1 MLCTHRRCRQTAF
14 YVFSYFLHSYSYVL
28 CWNDCCWETTY
39 LVVIKYS
46 PYIFLRFCA
55 CSSLSRYN
63 FCVFSVS
70 SPCTETM
77 LCVTFLSTR
86 KRCFEYIFLL
96 QLLHLVYVTFF
107 SVFFFRFH
115 AKQRA
120 IIENNKNNERKTRKE
135 NETYHCEF
143 LWMWLNPRVSRCRT
157 ENKISFRLH
166 PVCGS
171 KNVDVCVFLSQLLH
185 LYLLRR
191 FGVTAI
197 VCFTL
202 YSIFS
207 SFLVCLSIYCLC
219 CAVLCVSC
227 HFVGLFFLFSVVIVD
242 IHCLAGDSAGS
253 CWKFLYRPCECA
265 CVLYAHFHLRHRALV
280 TLLCCYVFGR
290 YVWYWCAFS
299 QNINPNKSSAM
310 RIAFCGNRE
319 FRTNSF
325 CFPAT
330 QYLLCWVVW
339 AIVFLFFL
347 FFLSLRD
354 VISVY
359 SFVLLR
365 KKSIHVRR
373 LKMVLK
379 IYLL

>member
-1 MLCTHRRCRQTAF
+1 
-14 YVFSYFLHSYSYVL
+14 
-28 CWNDCCWETTY
+28 
-39 LVVIKYS
+39 
-46 PYIFLRFCA
+46 
-55 CSSLSRYN
+55 
-63 FCVFSVS
+63 
-70 SPCTETM
+70 M

-191 FGVTAI
+191 FGVSAI

-253 CWKFLYRPCECA
+253 CWKFLYRPCECVCSMLIFISGIVLLLHC
-265 CVLYAHFHLRHRALV
+265 CVVTFSVDMFDIGAHFPKISIRTNLV
-280 TLLCCYVFGR
+280 RCASHFVEIENFEQIPFVFPPRNTYFAELCELLC
-290 YVWYWCAFS
+290 
-299 QNINPNKSSAM
+299 
-310 RIAFCGNRE
+310 
-319 FRTNSF
+319 F
-325 CFPAT
+325 CFS
-330 QYLLCWVVW
+330 
-339 AIVFLFFL
+339 FFFFL
-347 FFLSLRD
+347 CEMWSLFIPLSCSERNL
-354 VISVY
+354 Y
-359 SFVLLR
+359 MFVDW
-365 KKSIHVRR
+365 KWC
-373 LKMVLK
+373 
-379 IYLL
+379 